1 MRRPPQEPAHA
12 AENPLPG
19 IFGRRGTAGQST
31 SKSGAGRP
39 RGVKLPDSAR
49 VTVRLEPELREM
61 LDEYAKAEG
70 LTRAEAV
77 RQVLT
82 SSGEQLRTAI
92 AGRAKRDEQRRFLML
107 TEEALLEL
115 SELTEELEGARL
127 GWDRV
132 GTNANQLAA
141 RANAGGSPTAR
152 EVEALREE
160 VTNARKEIR
169 RLAAHVSALIY
180 RPDAVYRAAE
190 VG

>member
-1 MRRPPQEPAHA
+1 MRRPPQEPAHG
-12 AENPLPG
+12 AENPRQG
-19 IFGRRGTAGQST
+19 VFGSRGTAGQSK

-39 RGVKLPDSAR
+39 RGVNLPDSAR
-49 VTVRLEPELREM
+49 VTVRLEPELRAT

-82 SSGEQLRTAI
+82 SSGEQLRAAV
-92 AGRAKRDEQRRFLML
+92 AGRAKRDEQRRFLIL
-107 TEEALLEL
+107 TEEALLSL

-127 GWDRV
+127 GWDRI

-141 RANAGGSPTAR
+141 RANAGGSPAAR
-152 EVEALREE
+152 EVEALRVE
-160 VTNARKEIR
+160 VTDARKEIR